1 MTRSILATCRQ
12 ISRAAALALALVLA
26 PSFVLAQTAP
36 AAAGAAAAG
45 APASGAPANFAPD
58 RDYRIGPEDLL
69 DITVW
74 REDAMKQQSLVRPDG
89 GISFPLIGEVLA
101 AGKTVDEL
109 RDEITKRLEKFLPSP
124 VVNVAVVKVG
134 SHRIYVIGRV
144 NKPGD
149 FPAGR
154 FIDVLQILTMA
165 GGLTPFAN
173 ENRIQIIRREGGK
186 QTIIPFSFGEVRRGI
201 KMEQNII
208 LQAGDTVLVP

>member
-1 MTRSILATCRQ
+1 MFALLVSL
-12 ISRAAALALALVLA
+12 SAASALAQPTVTPATPATPEVKPA
-26 PSFVLAQTAP
+26 QPSAP
-36 AAAGAAAAG
+36 AI
-45 APASGAPANFAPD
+45 PEFTVD

-69 DITVW
+69 DISVW
-74 REDAMKQQSLVRPDG
+74 REDAMKQQALVRPDG

-109 RDEITKRLEKFLPSP
+109 REEISKRLEKFLPSP
-124 VVNVAVVKVG
+124 VVNLSVVKIG

-144 NKPGD
+144 QKPGD

-154 FIDVLQILTMA
+154 YIDVLQILTMA

-186 QTIIPFSFGEVRRGI
+186 QTIIPFRYGEVRRGVN
-201 KMEQNII
+201 MDQNVI
-208 LQAGDTVLVP
+208 LRAGDTVMVP